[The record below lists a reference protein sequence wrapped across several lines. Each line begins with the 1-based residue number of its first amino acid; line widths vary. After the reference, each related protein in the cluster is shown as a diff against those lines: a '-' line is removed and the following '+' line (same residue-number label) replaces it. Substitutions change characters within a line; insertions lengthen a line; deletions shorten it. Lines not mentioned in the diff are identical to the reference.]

1 MFYTDILEVL
11 NKFFS
16 CVDSIFSIYQN
27 NYTSFG
33 NEILYLTF
41 NGILE
46 QKQQTS
52 IVRIREKFVTNT
64 YISFSLV
71 SYEDVLEEIN
81 NYVVT

>member
-11 NKFFS
+11 NEFFS

-52 IVRIREKFVTNT
+52 IVRIREKFVTNK

>member
-11 NKFFS
+11 NEFFS

-33 NEILYLTF
+33 NKILYLTF

-52 IVRIREKFVTNT
+52 IVRIREKFVTNK

>member
-11 NKFFS
+11 NEFFS

-27 NYTSFG
+27 NSTSFG